1 MLPEEWYK
9 SINQF
14 ISNSGADN
22 AADNLLWMAVSGDG
36 ARVADTLPDGD
47 ITKTAGQILRQF
59 TGNDS
64 IPSPDRIIRHAWF
77 NDPNFRGTYSYPGFD
92 TVEDDYEQLMTP
104 LSSAGRAK
112 VFLAGE
118 YTDPVWQG
126 SMEAGRS
133 SGVEQ
138 AGKIVAIL

>member
-1 MLPEEWYK
+1 MSQILPEEWYK

-64 IPSPDRIIRHAWF
+64 IPSPDRIIRHA
-77 NDPNFRGTYSYPGFD
+77 
-92 TVEDDYEQLMTP
+92 
-104 LSSAGRAK
+104 
-112 VFLAGE
+112 
-118 YTDPVWQG
+118 
-126 SMEAGRS
+126 
-133 SGVEQ
+133 
-138 AGKIVAIL
+138 